1 MNKNDGLTGKDR
13 NDMLNAIKRFT
24 EVDRAVLFG
33 SRAKGNYKHG
43 SDVDISID
51 GRKVTHKTV
60 IALSSFLNEET
71 RMPYHFDIIHFDSI
85 KNQELKDHIRRVGII
100 LYEKIDQKE
109 TTEHAG

>member
-1 MNKNDGLTGKDR
+1 MNKNDGLTEKDR

-85 KNQELKDHIRRVGII
+85 KNQELKDHISGIGI
-100 LYEKIDQKE
+100 VLYEKSDQKK
-109 TTEHAG
+109 TPEHAG